1 MDKRS
6 AQPEKQRKQPNQRGY
21 SPSGFAQDAGMQQQ
35 QQQQQTTPRDHL
47 KHLKCKF

>member
-35 QQQQQTTPRDHL
+35 EQTTPRDHL
-47 KHLKCKF
+47 KHLKFK